1 MAEHMADAGLRDRFV
16 EIRNAVKYFPT
27 PEGDVVKALDNVSL
41 SVGSN
46 EFVTLLGPSG
56 CGKTTLLRTI
66 SGFEDLDE
74 GEIYLD
80 GQPIAGIPPY
90 RRPVN
95 TVFQS
100 YALFPHMS
108 IGENVGYSLEVAR
121 VGRREREKAVAE
133 VLELVGLTGLE
144 RRRPRQLSG
153 GQQQR
158 VALARA
164 IIAKPKLLLLDEP
177 LSALDRNLRQAMQ
190 LELKNIQHEI
200 GISFVFVTHDQ
211 EEALTMS
218 DRIVVLNSG
227 KIQQI
232 GTPTDI
238 YDRPQ
243 TAFVAGFIGESNL
256 FTGTLRKTDAPG
268 VSEIA
273 TGDGLTIAVK
283 SDKAEGLAGQQV
295 TAVIRPEH
303 FELANGT
310 AANAT
315 EPPPGTAHLEGKLRQ
330 SLFVGRDYQLL
341 VVLEGGHELKAI
353 LRDFGRTEV
362 PALSPGSTVRL
373 RYWLSAPH
381 VLAGE
386 VS

>member
-1 MAEHMADAGLRDRFV
+1 MADAGPRDRFV
-16 EIRNAVKYFPT
+16 EIRNAVKHFST
-27 PEGDVVKALDNVSL
+27 PEGDIVRALDNVSL
-41 SVGSN
+41 DVRSN
-46 EFVTLLGPSG
+46 EFITLLGPSG

-66 SGFEDLDE
+66 SGFEDLDQ

-80 GQPIAGIPPY
+80 GQPISGIPPH

-108 IGENVGYSLEVAR
+108 VGENVGYSLEVAG
-121 VGRREREKAVAE
+121 VGRLERDKAVDE
-133 VLELVGLTGLE
+133 VLELVGLTGME

-190 LELKNIQHEI
+190 LELKTIQHEI

-227 KIQQI
+227 QIQQI

-243 TAFVAGFIGESNL
+243 SAFVARFIGESNL
-256 FTGTLRKTDAPG
+256 FTGALRKTHASG
-268 VSEIA
+268 ICEIA
-273 TGDGLTIAVK
+273 TGVGPRISLK
-283 SDKAEGLAGQQV
+283 SCKTEGLEGQQV
-295 TAVIRPEH
+295 TVLIRPEH
-303 FELANGT
+303 FELSQEAAEGEPPAGT
-310 AANAT
+310 AY
-315 EPPPGTAHLEGKLRQ
+315 LEGRLRQ
-330 SLFVGRDYQLL
+330 SLFVGRDFQLIL
-341 VVLEGGHELKAI
+341 TLEGGQELKVI
-353 LRDFGRTEV
+353 LRDFGRSAV
-362 PALSPGSTVRL
+362 PSLRTGSTVRL
-373 RYWLSAPH
+373 KYWLSAPH
-381 VLAGE
+381 ILPGE
-386 VS
+386 VA